1 MCQSIVIQSKTSY
14 LEQPFVFLKTYT
26 FAIDINGIENL
37 GTNLGQA
44 KAYMEII
51 VWPCSHDLYLFG

>member
-44 KAYMEII
+44 KAYIAYMEII
-51 VWPCSHDLYLFG
+51 A